1 MMSEF
6 TSHREERI
14 KGLLALFHSILK
26 QDEPL
31 NAIRQSEQLISEI
44 IPSDIIFVV
53 DELVK
58 QEIPMVELKTGI
70 NKFLNQLHKA
80 IKSYPGIQVKPG
92 SLFDICQKNNNLLD
106 ERLKALRPAIKQLN
120 MTPEDHE
127 LRSRI
132 RSGLEEL
139 LQYNRYYK
147 IKENIIFPLLEKHWP
162 NFRCLSVMWS
172 FHGDI
177 RRDLNTQIT
186 KLEHSNYKIEHINRF
201 LGRVYFNMYAIRF
214 REEAI
219 LFPYALETIPECEL
233 DALLPECAEISFP
246 YHNVLPTAKDATM
259 KRDTIS
265 NVDRIDLETG
275 ALTSEQIRLIFN
287 HLPVDITFVDEYNK
301 VRFFSSPA
309 KRIFT
314 RSKAIIGREVN
325 RCHPPESVHV
335 VEEIVEAFRSGKE
348 NKASFWIRMKDEM
361 LLIQYFAVRDEQG
374 TYKGVIE
381 VSQEISELKAL
392 SGERRLLQWKK

>member
-31 NAIRQSEQLISEI
+31 NAIRQSEQLIREI

-58 QEIPMVELKTGI
+58 QEIPMEELKTGI

-106 ERLKALRPAIKQLN
+106 ERLKALRPAIEQLN

-147 IKENIIFPLLEKHWP
+147 IKENII
-162 NFRCLSVMWS
+162 S
-172 FHGDI
+172 
-177 RRDLNTQIT
+177 
-186 KLEHSNYKIEHINRF
+186 
-201 LGRVYFNMYAIRF
+201 
-214 REEAI
+214 
-219 LFPYALETIPECEL
+219 
-233 DALLPECAEISFP
+233 
-246 YHNVLPTAKDATM
+246 
-259 KRDTIS
+259 
-265 NVDRIDLETG
+265 
-275 ALTSEQIRLIFN
+275 
-287 HLPVDITFVDEYNK
+287 
-301 VRFFSSPA
+301 
-309 KRIFT
+309 
-314 RSKAIIGREVN
+314 
-325 RCHPPESVHV
+325 
-335 VEEIVEAFRSGKE
+335 
-348 NKASFWIRMKDEM
+348 
-361 LLIQYFAVRDEQG
+361 
-374 TYKGVIE
+374 
-381 VSQEISELKAL
+381 
-392 SGERRLLQWKK
+392 